1 MRLASH
7 PPAVYGSFI
16 NDFDPMQEPLEMR
29 KLQLDRPIAF
39 FDIESTGTSPRAD
52 RIVELCVIKL
62 FPDERKETH
71 CWRIN
76 PQIPIPAEATEI
88 HGISDADVA
97 SAPTFMELADRIWE
111 VFENADLGG
120 YNLVRF
126 DVPMLVEEFARVG
139 RKFDP
144 ESCRIIDAQRIY
156 HQREPRDLS
165 AAMRHYCNEELV
177 GAHGAE
183 ADVDATIRVLEGQL
197 AMYEDLPMDVEALD
211 AYCNPRDPSWVDRQ
225 GRLVW
230 QNGEVALNFGR
241 KKGMRLRDLA
251 EQDQGFCNW
260 ILRSDFPQDT
270 RQIVQDAMDGTF
282 PTPPGE

>member
-1 MRLASH
+1 
-7 PPAVYGSFI
+7 
-16 NDFDPMQEPLEMR
+16 MR

-62 FPDERKETH
+62 FPDGRKETYT
-71 CWRIN
+71 WRIN
-76 PQIPIPAEATEI
+76 PQIPIPAEATNI
-88 HGISDADVA
+88 HGISDTDVA
-97 SAPTFMELADRIWE
+97 SAPTFAELADRIEE
-111 VFENADLGG
+111 VFADSDLGG
-120 YNLVRF
+120 YNLIRF
-126 DVPMLVEEFARVG
+126 DVPMLVEEFARTG

-144 ESCRIIDAQRIY
+144 DSRRILDAQRIF

-165 AAMRHYCNEELV
+165 AAMRFYCDEELV

-183 ADVDATIRVLEGQL
+183 ADVDATIKVLEGQL
-197 AMYEDLPMDVEALD
+197 VKYDDLPLDVDALD

-225 GRLVW
+225 GRLMW
-230 QNGEVALNFGR
+230 QNGEVVLNFGR

-251 EQDQGFCNW
+251 EQDKNFCQW

-270 RQIVQDAMDGTF
+270 RVIVQNALDGKL
-282 PTPPGE
+282 PTPPSAS